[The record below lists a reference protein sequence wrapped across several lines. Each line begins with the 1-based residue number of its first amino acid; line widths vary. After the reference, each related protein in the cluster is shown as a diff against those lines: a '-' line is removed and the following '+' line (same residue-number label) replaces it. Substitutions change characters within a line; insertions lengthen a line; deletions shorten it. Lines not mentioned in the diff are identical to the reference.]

1 MPRFEPFTGVLYDTE
16 RLDLAEVTAPPY
28 DVIDDDERAVLGARS
43 PWNVVH
49 IDLPAEEGG
58 RDRYENACHLLHQ
71 WLDEGVLVTDDEPA
85 FYVYRMGYHDEAGM
99 AHQTSGVIGA
109 LELLAPGAGDIY
121 PHEQTTPK
129 AHSDRLQM
137 LRSCRANLSA
147 VWGLSLTPGLGA
159 LCELPGPPIARW
171 TDDDGVHHRLYR
183 VGEPGVID
191 AIRSAVAA
199 SPVVIADGHHR
210 YSTSLAYRDERNES
224 GGPPEMV
231 MAFLVEL
238 APEQLSVL
246 PIHRLFSDLDPELDV
261 LTAFDP
267 WFEEF
272 DAGPL
277 DGAATISGRM
287 ADAGALGAGETD
299 RVHAASPA
307 AGDVRRGRRPR
318 LEPPRRRPVRAR
330 RARDRVSAWRGQRRR
345 ASAVGRRRRW
355 RAAPSRDGRSDRRD
369 RAPRQAHA
377 SEDDVLRPE
386 AQDRHRVPDARLM
399 GRD

>member
-1 MPRFEPFTGVLYDTE
+1 MPRFEPFAGVVYDTA

-28 DVIDDDERAVLGARS
+28 DVIDDDERSRLGARS

-49 IDLPAEEGG
+49 IDLPAEEGE
-58 RDRYENACHLLHQ
+58 RDRYENACYLLHK
-71 WLDEGVLVTDDEPA
+71 WLDDGVLVTDDEPA

-109 LELLAPGAGDIY
+109 LELLAPGTGDIY

-147 VWGLSLTPGLGA
+147 IWGLSLTPGLGA
-159 LCELPGPPIARW
+159 LCELPGPPVARW

-210 YSTSLAYRDERNES
+210 YSTSLAYRDERNEP
-224 GGPPEMV
+224 GGLPDMV

-238 APEQLSVL
+238 APEQLNVL
-246 PIHRLFSDLDPELDV
+246 PIHRLFSDLDPELEV
-261 LTAFDP
+261 LDALDP
-267 WFEEF
+267 WFEAF

-277 DGAATISGRM
+277 DGAATITRRM
-287 ADAGALGAGETD
+287 ADAGALALVRPSGFVLLRPRTGVFDGVDDLDSSRLEAARPALGHHEITYQHGVANVVA
-299 RVHAASPA
+299 RVQSGDAA
-307 AGDVRRGRRPR
+307 AGV
-318 LEPPRRRPVRAR
+318 L
-330 RARDRVSAWRGQRRR
+330 
-345 ASAVGRRRRW
+345 
-355 RAAPSRDGRSDRRD
+355 
-369 RAPRQAHA
+369 
-377 SEDDVLRPE
+377 LRPATVDQIAATVYE
-386 AQDRHRVPDARLM
+386 GKLM
-399 GRD
+399 PPKTTFFAPKPKTGTVFRMLD